1 MLDNLLYS
9 INAIFPIFLIVILGA
24 ILGKC
29 KKLTPQFTEAADWLV
44 FKIALPVMLFSEV
57 AGSRPGENIDWKL
70 VLFLIISVTL
80 SFSAVA
86 VIVTLAVKDK
96 SKRGALIQ
104 GHLPIKLRY
113 PRSTARG
120 EYVR

>member
-44 FKIALPVMLFSEV
+44 FKIALPV
-57 AGSRPGENIDWKL
+57 I
-70 VLFLIISVTL
+70 
-80 SFSAVA
+80 AVFGGCGKP
-86 VIVTLAVKDK
+86 TG
-96 SKRGALIQ
+96 RE
-104 GHLPIKLRY
+104 H
-113 PRSTARG
+113 
-120 EYVR
+120 